1 MRQMTRTI
9 VLTTV
14 LTTVPSIVPM
24 ILPII
29 VPSLPLFAGGTAY
42 AQAADENFQVRVEE
56 AQSLF
61 AGGTAYAQATD
72 ENFQVRVE
80 EAQSL
85 FAGGIAHAQAA
96 DEDLQ
101 MRVEEAQSLV
111 RENLRELLREEL
123 MLTDEESRRFWPVYG
138 GYEEERIAIAD
149 RYTSILTEFVTRYRQ
164 GTLGDR
170 DADRLLDGYLDV
182 KNDTIRLR
190 KRYVGKF
197 RRVLPGVKVTR
208 FYQLENKIQ
217 ADVDAVLART
227 VPLADPR

>member
-1 MRQMTRTI
+1 MRQMTRTT
-9 VLTTV
+9 VLTTFPTTVLTTFPTTV

-29 VPSLPLFAGGTAY
+29 VLSLPLFADGTAH
-42 AQAADENFQVRVEE
+42 AQAADENFPVRVEE
-56 AQSLF
+56 ARSLF
-61 AGGTAYAQATD
+61 AGG
-72 ENFQVRVE
+72 N
-80 EAQSL
+80 
-85 FAGGIAHAQAA
+85 AHAQAA
-96 DEDLQ
+96 DENLQ
-101 MRVEEAQSLV
+101 MRIEEAQSLV
-111 RENLRELLREEL
+111 RESLRELLREEL

-149 RYTSILTEFVTRYRQ
+149 RYTRILTEFVTRYRQ

>member
-1 MRQMTRTI
+1 MRQMNRA
-9 VLTTV
+9 
-14 LTTVPSIVPM
+14 IVPM
-24 ILPII
+24 FFPL
-29 VPSLPLFAGGTAY
+29 VVLMLPLFAGGIAK
-42 AQAADENFQVRVEE
+42 AQAVDEE
-56 AQSLF
+56 
-61 AGGTAYAQATD
+61 
-72 ENFQVRVE
+72 
-80 EAQSL
+80 
-85 FAGGIAHAQAA
+85 
-96 DEDLQ
+96 LQ
-101 MRVEEAQSLV
+101 MRGEEAQSLV
-111 RENLRELLREEL
+111 RENLREVLREEL

-149 RYTSILTEFVTRYRQ
+149 RYTRILTEFVTRYRQ

-182 KNDTIRLR
+182 KNATIRLR
-190 KRYVGKF
+190 KRYVSKF

>member
-1 MRQMTRTI
+1 MRNEIEIAIQTWAGFCRPDSTEPESMRQMNR
-9 VLTTV
+9 VLGPMLFLLVV
-14 LTTVPSIVPM
+14 L
-24 ILPII
+24 ILP
-29 VPSLPLFAGGTAY
+29 F
-42 AQAADENFQVRVEE
+42 
-56 AQSLF
+56 
-61 AGGTAYAQATD
+61 
-72 ENFQVRVE
+72 
-80 EAQSL
+80 
-85 FAGGIAHAQAA
+85 FAGGIASAQAT
-96 DEDLQ
+96 DGDLQ

-111 RENLRELLREEL
+111 RESLREVLREEL

-149 RYTSILTEFVTRYRQ
+149 RYTRILTEFVTRYRQ